1 MANPTSDSNPVESV
15 HWDNS
20 RLVASTCNLASA
32 RSTPE
37 GIVLSFGAARERER
51 SAHEIE
57 LELLHRVTIDAT
69 AAARLQQ
76 LLTKLVVDYQARYQQ
91 QK

>member
-1 MANPTSDSNPVESV
+1 MLNPTPESRPVQQV

-20 RLVASTCNLASA
+20 HLVTSICNLATAQSA
-32 RSTPE
+32 RE

-57 LELLHRVTIDAT
+57 LELLHRVTLDAT

-76 LLTKLVVDYQARYQQ
+76 LLMKLVGDYQARYQP

>member
-1 MANPTSDSNPVESV
+1 MIPTNDTEPAQAV
-15 HWDNS
+15 HWDS
-20 RLVASTCNLASA
+20 SQLVSSNCNLASA
-32 RSTPE
+32 RSAPE
-37 GIVLSFGAARERER
+37 GVVLSFGASRERER
-51 SAHEIE
+51 SAREIE

-76 LLTKLVVDYQARYQQ
+76 LLTKLVADYQARYQH